1 MDLYGKIA
9 GQMALST
16 EQEARLEALAAKA
29 LPESVPVEPTT
40 NSVTETPTEP
50 DRTLA
55 KTSDS
60 ESTP

>member
-9 GQMALST
+9 GQMALAA
-16 EQEARLEALAAKA
+16 EQEARFEVLTAKA
-29 LPESVPVEPTT
+29 IPASVPVEPTT
-40 NSVTETPTEP
+40 NSLTETPTEP